1 MTTTWTDLSQTIRDR
16 LDACLPLYKRAV
28 AFMADPAVSVVAICP
43 DTVSVFLK
51 SAGELS
57 EESKKALEFFH
68 HVHRDLTF
76 DDMVFLKTSVQLS
89 SLTSPVAQTMQ
100 TAQRMIG
107 GPNALTNSLVGGAL
121 TGLGGY
127 ALGSAYDNL
136 VPRTLKRLLPHGPN
150 DEETIGETHMARNL
164 GLLGAGAGA
173 SFGALRGATN
183 MLNGHSLGESWL
195 GQHPW
200 HNAPTDIPG
209 AVNPLFEKAAS
220 ETGALFVPTI
230 PVDAFNRAIWTN
242 VGPQNPFGT
251 RDAWGDNSQPMHTP
265 PQVAAS
271 IGGLISA
278 AGAAKG
284 SGFVSPW
291 DVAQVVTH
299 AGINSGIGGLAGA
312 ATGLM
317 AGKMLG
323 ALAGLSPAA
332 QQQIQRTGLWAGV
345 MTGLAKSIF

>member
-1 MTTTWTDLSQTIRDR
+1 MMWTDLSQQIRER
-16 LDACLPLYKRAV
+16 LDACLPLYKRATALV
-28 AFMADPAVSVVAICP
+28 ADPAVSVLAICP
-43 DTVSVFLK
+43 NTTSVFLK
-51 SAGELS
+51 TAGELS
-57 EESKKALEFFH
+57 EDSRKALEFFH
-68 HVHRDLTF
+68 HVHSDLTF
-76 DDMVFLKTSVQLS
+76 DDMVFLKSAIQLS
-89 SLTSPVAQTMQ
+89 TVTHPIAQTMQ
-100 TAQRMIG
+100 AAQRAIG

-164 GLLGAGAGA
+164 GLLGTGAGA
-173 SFGALRGATN
+173 SFGLLRGGTN

-200 HNAPTDIPG
+200 HNAPTDLQCS
-209 AVNPLFEKAAS
+209 VNPLFSKAAS

-271 IGGLISA
+271 MGGLVAA
-278 AGAAKG
+278 AGAARG
-284 SGFVSPW
+284 SDYVSPW
-291 DVAQVVTH
+291 DVAKVVTNL
-299 AGINSGIGGLAGA
+299 GINSGIGGVAGA
-312 ATGLM
+312 ATGLV

-332 QQQIQRTGLWAGV
+332 QQQIQNTGLWAGI